1 MWLKVYFNGD
11 SCQITHRPESAVF
24 CTLSLCLCF
33 CHTWVESI
41 LFFGTVTNQTGQDD
55 EEEPAVLEIEPLHS
69 FFFFFPLKNIS
80 SCSPRHWVHL
90 SSPMPL
96 LSCCWVPAVPLVWVI
111 HCPDWLQ
118 AFGAVVLFQAFRRFR
133 PNSPSSL
140 IEYFCALS
148 LLLLPAWV

>member
-69 FFFFFPLKNIS
+69 FFFFFS
-80 SCSPRHWVHL
+80 SEEYFFLLPKTLSTSEFSYASPVMLLGPSCATSL
-90 SSPMPL
+90 SNTLPRLAPSIW
-96 LSCCWVPAVPLVWVI
+96 SCCSVPSI
-111 HCPDWLQ
+111 Q
-118 AFGAVVLFQAFRRFR
+118 TF
-133 PNSPSSL
+133 
-140 IEYFCALS
+140 
-148 LLLLPAWV
+148 